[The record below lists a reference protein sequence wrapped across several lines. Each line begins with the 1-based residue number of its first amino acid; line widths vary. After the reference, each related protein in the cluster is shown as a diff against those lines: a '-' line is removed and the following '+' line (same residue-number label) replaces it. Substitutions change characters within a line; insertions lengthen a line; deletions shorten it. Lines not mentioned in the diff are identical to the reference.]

1 MSRAPDG
8 PREHRAEDY
17 EYHPLRLP
25 PDVSRLTATVQL
37 GIQAEFSGWELSRT
51 RLYPDGTRRVV
62 LRRRRSS
69 RDDLPG
75 PAT

>member
-1 MSRAPDG
+1 MSREPHAPKQF
-8 PREHRAEDY
+8 RAEDY

-25 PDVSRLTATVQL
+25 PDVSRLTAAVQL
-37 GIQAEFSGWELSRT
+37 GIQAEFGGWELSRT

-62 LRRRRSS
+62 LRRRRS

-75 PAT
+75 PAS